1 MKKILKYS
9 PENISK
15 FHNLKKKVVLV
26 GGCFDIL
33 HIGHLK
39 FLEQAKKS
47 GDILVVLLEDDKN
60 VKRLKGNGRPFFT
73 QDERAVM
80 ISALKPVDYVL
91 KLSEMNYDRDYEELI
106 ITLKPDVIAATEND
120 PMKLKKSS
128 QAKRINCKFVEI
140 PYLQTYSTSKLANK
154 LGIE

>member
-39 FLEQAKKS
+39 FLEEAKKS

-60 VKRLKGNGRPFFT
+60 VKRLKGKGKFIILNECVATSSRRWDREGVLYT
-73 QDERAVM
+73 M
-80 ISALKPVDYVL
+80 IRNWILISLYLIGVSSNRLKGWYR
-91 KLSEMNYDRDYEELI
+91 EH
-106 ITLKPDVIAATEND
+106 
-120 PMKLKKSS
+120 
-128 QAKRINCKFVEI
+128 
-140 PYLQTYSTSKLANK
+140 
-154 LGIE
+154 GG